1 MTDPKPPWMDD
12 LEQDEAN
19 PYIEALMDFVVLM
32 LVAVFCII
40 CAGIVYQVMHPF
52 VNEVISN
59 WEFKP

>member
-1 MTDPKPPWMDD
+1 MTDPKPPWQDD
-12 LEQDEAN
+12 LEADEQD
-19 PYIEALMDFVVLM
+19 PYMDVLIDFAVLM
-32 LVAVFCII
+32 LIVLLACV